1 MLLFTKHHFKAHGLF
16 CCCCISG
23 RTYYISVTDVVGGS
37 VMTEVQK
44 LLILPSCFKRVTVAQ
59 LLLAYEILNIL
70 FVTTVKHYFI
80 QKRLPTMHFK
90 EI

>member
-1 MLLFTKHHFKAHGLF
+1 
-16 CCCCISG
+16 
-23 RTYYISVTDVVGGS
+23 
-37 VMTEVQK
+37 MTEVQK

>member
-1 MLLFTKHHFKAHGLF
+1 MAFVVVVLVVER
-16 CCCCISG
+16 I
-23 RTYYISVTDVVGGS
+23 TYLSRMWLRGS
-37 VMTEVQK
+37 AMTEVQK

-59 LLLAYEILNIL
+59 LLLAYEISNIL

>member
-1 MLLFTKHHFKAHGLF
+1 MFLKKSFEGVMLLTKHHFKAHGLF

-23 RTYYISVTDVVGGS
+23 RNVCYICHGCGWGS

-70 FVTTVKHYFI
+70 
-80 QKRLPTMHFK
+80 LLL
-90 EI
+90 